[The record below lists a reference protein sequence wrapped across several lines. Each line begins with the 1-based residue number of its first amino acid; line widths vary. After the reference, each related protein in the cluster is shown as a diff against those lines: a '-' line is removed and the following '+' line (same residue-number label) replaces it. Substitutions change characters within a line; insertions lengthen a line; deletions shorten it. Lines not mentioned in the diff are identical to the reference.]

1 MPDTG
6 RFEPRMPG
14 PPGAPADWHDAFAAL
29 PAETPTPDGWQRL
42 RARLPA
48 AAPARRA
55 RWPWGVAMAA
65 SLLLAALL
73 PWRLPAPSAGD
84 PGIAT
89 GAIAVSEATPTPIPA
104 QAIVPAREPAHAQPV
119 AQPARPE
126 ARAPTLVASGTR
138 MRPSTAS
145 RPDATP
151 SHSGSQVATT
161 QDAAPA
167 DALDGLYARSAQLES
182 LLALARDERV
192 ASGAAAALTET
203 LEARVATVDAALSQP
218 DLTTAQRTSL
228 WDTRVDALQQLVGI
242 EATQRLYAARG
253 QSYDAAL
260 VTID

>member
-1 MPDTG
+1 
-6 RFEPRMPG
+6 
-14 PPGAPADWHDAFAAL
+14 
-29 PAETPTPDGWQRL
+29 
-42 RARLPA
+42 
-48 AAPARRA
+48 
-55 RWPWGVAMAA
+55 
-65 SLLLAALL
+65 
-73 PWRLPAPSAGD
+73 
-84 PGIAT
+84 
-89 GAIAVSEATPTPIPA
+89 
-104 QAIVPAREPAHAQPV
+104 
-119 AQPARPE
+119 
-126 ARAPTLVASGTR
+126 

-151 SHSGSQVATT
+151 SHPGSQVATT
-161 QDAAPA
+161 QDAATA

-228 WDTRVDALQQLVGI
+228 WDTRIDALQQLVGI

-260 VTID
+260 VTVD

>member
-14 PPGAPADWHDAFAAL
+14 PPDAPAEWHDAFAAL

-89 GAIAVSEATPTPIPA
+89 GAIAVSEATPTPA

-126 ARAPTLVASGTR
+126 ARAPTLVASGTH

-151 SHSGSQVATT
+151 SHPGSQVATT
-161 QDAAPA
+161 QDAATA

-218 DLTTAQRTSL
+218 DLTTAQRNSL
-228 WDTRVDALQQLVGI
+228 WDTRIDALQQLVGI

-260 VTID
+260 VTVD

>member
-14 PPGAPADWHDAFAAL
+14 PPDAPAEWHDAFAAL

-89 GAIAVSEATPTPIPA
+89 GAIAVSEATPTPA

-126 ARAPTLVASGTR
+126 ARAPTLVASGTH

-151 SHSGSQVATT
+151 SHPGSQVATT
-161 QDAAPA
+161 QDAATA

-218 DLTTAQRTSL
+218 DLTTAQRNSL
-228 WDTRVDALQQLVGI
+228 WDTRIDALQQLVGI

-253 QSYDAAL
+253 ESYDAAL

>member
-14 PPGAPADWHDAFAAL
+14 PPDAPADWHDAFAAL
-29 PAETPTPDGWQRL
+29 PTETPTPDGWQRL

-89 GAIAVSEATPTPIPA
+89 GAIAVSEATPTPA

-126 ARAPTLVASGTR
+126 ARAPTLVASGTH

-151 SHSGSQVATT
+151 SHPGSQVATT
-161 QDAAPA
+161 QDAATA

-218 DLTTAQRTSL
+218 DLTTAQRNSL
-228 WDTRVDALQQLVGI
+228 WDTRIDALQQLVGI

-253 QSYDAAL
+253 ESYDAAL

>member
-6 RFEPRMPG
+6 RLELRMPG
-14 PPGAPADWHDAFAAL
+14 PPDAPANWHDAFAAL
-29 PAETPTPDGWQRL
+29 PAQTPTPDGWQRL

-89 GAIAVSEATPTPIPA
+89 GAIAVSEATPTPA

-126 ARAPTLVASGTR
+126 ARAPTLLASGTH

-151 SHSGSQVATT
+151 SHPGSQVATT
-161 QDAAPA
+161 QDAATA

-228 WDTRVDALQQLVGI
+228 WDTRIDALQQLVGI

>member
-6 RFEPRMPG
+6 RLELRMPG
-14 PPGAPADWHDAFAAL
+14 PPDAPANWHDAFAAL
-29 PAETPTPDGWQRL
+29 PAQTPTPDGWQRL

-48 AAPARRA
+48 ATPARRA

-73 PWRLPAPSAGD
+73 PWRLPAPRAGD
-84 PGIAT
+84 PGVAT
-89 GAIAVSEATPTPIPA
+89 RAIAVSEATPTPIPM
-104 QAIVPAREPAHAQPV
+104 QALDPAPEPARMQPV
-119 AQPARPE
+119 AQPTRPE
-126 ARAPTLVASGTR
+126 ARASTLVASGTR

-145 RPDATP
+145 GRRTTP
-151 SHSGSQVATT
+151 SHPGSQIAPTQGAAT
-161 QDAAPA
+161 A

-192 ASGAAAALTET
+192 ASGAAAALSET

-228 WDTRVDALQQLVGI
+228 WDTRVDTLQQLVGI

>member
-14 PPGAPADWHDAFAAL
+14 PPDAPADWHDAFAAL

-48 AAPARRA
+48 ATPARRA

-126 ARAPTLVASGTR
+126 ARAPTLVASGTH

-151 SHSGSQVATT
+151 SHPGSQVATT
-161 QDAAPA
+161 QDAATA

-192 ASGAAAALTET
+192 ARGAAAALSET

-218 DLTTAQRTSL
+218 DLTTGQRTSL

>member
-14 PPGAPADWHDAFAAL
+14 PPDAPADWHDAFAAL
-29 PAETPTPDGWQRL
+29 PTETPTPDGWQRL

-48 AAPARRA
+48 AAPARPA

-89 GAIAVSEATPTPIPA
+89 GAIAVSEATPTPA
-104 QAIVPAREPAHAQPV
+104 QALDRAPEPARMQPV
-119 AQPARPE
+119 AQSTRPE

-138 MRPSTAS
+138 MRPSSAS
-145 RPDATP
+145 GPRTTP
-151 SHSGSQVATT
+151 SHPASQVATT
-161 QDAAPA
+161 QDAATA

-218 DLTTAQRTSL
+218 DLSTAQRTSL
-228 WDTRVDALQQLVGI
+228 WDTRVEALQQLVGI

>member
-14 PPGAPADWHDAFAAL
+14 PPDAPAEWHDAFAAL

-42 RARLPA
+42 RSRLPA

-89 GAIAVSEATPTPIPA
+89 GAIAVSEATPTPA

-126 ARAPTLVASGTR
+126 ARAPTLVASGTH

-151 SHSGSQVATT
+151 SHPGSQVATT
-161 QDAAPA
+161 QDAATA

-228 WDTRVDALQQLVGI
+228 WDTRIDALQQLVGI

-260 VTID
+260 VTVD

>member
-6 RFEPRMPG
+6 RLEPRMPG
-14 PPGAPADWHDAFAAL
+14 PPDAPADWHDAFAAL

-89 GAIAVSEATPTPIPA
+89 GAIAVSEATPTPA

-126 ARAPTLVASGTR
+126 ARAPTLVASGTH

-151 SHSGSQVATT
+151 SHPGSQVATT
-161 QDAAPA
+161 QDAATA

-218 DLTTAQRTSL
+218 DLTTAQRNSL
-228 WDTRVDALQQLVGI
+228 WDTRIDALQQLVGI

-260 VTID
+260 VTVD

>member
-65 SLLLAALL
+65 SLLLVALL

-126 ARAPTLVASGTR
+126 ARAPTLVASGTH

-151 SHSGSQVATT
+151 SHPGSQVATT
-161 QDAAPA
+161 QDAATAPA
-167 DALDGLYARSAQLES
+167 TSAS
-182 LLALARDERV
+182 PA
-192 ASGAAAALTET
+192 
-203 LEARVATVDAALSQP
+203 
-218 DLTTAQRTSL
+218 AQRL
-228 WDTRVDALQQLVGI
+228 R
-242 EATQRLYAARG
+242 
-253 QSYDAAL
+253 
-260 VTID
+260 

>member
-14 PPGAPADWHDAFAAL
+14 PPDAPAEWHDAFAAL

-89 GAIAVSEATPTPIPA
+89 GAIAVSEATPTPA

-126 ARAPTLVASGTR
+126 ARAPTLVASGTH

-151 SHSGSQVATT
+151 SHPGSQVATT
-161 QDAAPA
+161 QDAATA

-218 DLTTAQRTSL
+218 DLTTAQRNSL
-228 WDTRVDALQQLVGI
+228 WDTRIDALQQLVGI

>member
-14 PPGAPADWHDAFAAL
+14 PPDAPADWHDAFAAL
-29 PAETPTPDGWQRL
+29 PTETPTPDGWQRL

-48 AAPARRA
+48 AVPARPA

-89 GAIAVSEATPTPIPA
+89 GAIAVSEATPTPA

-126 ARAPTLVASGTR
+126 ARAPTLVASGTH

-151 SHSGSQVATT
+151 SHPGSQVATT
-161 QDAAPA
+161 QDAATA

-218 DLTTAQRTSL
+218 DLTTAQRNSL
-228 WDTRVDALQQLVGI
+228 WDTRIDALQQLVGI

-253 QSYDAAL
+253 ESYDAAL